1 MSKLT
6 KFGRAHWWQISL
18 LTAGP
23 VIAITAGV
31 NFLKY
36 TTLMSYDLRNVRRW
50 PSVDPAT
57 TPGLCILHSLLF
69 ATVLLVLLN
78 TLAYLRDAFNHQRVL
93 VLILYFL
100 SLSLAILWGTEIYFG
115 WTTALIIG
123 RMRDV
128 AFHLHEIVTIILFL
142 LFAIMDGLLYRA
154 LKSVPK
160 PITEKQHLEHL
171 AYGLQFLA
179 VDIPVVIGIAVVIFV
194 SHFFLENSLAIG
206 KSLAGASF
214 DVGFRAGALIM
225 HLALSQVV
233 FAAIYLWNFWRLFKI
248 C

>member
-6 KFGRAHWWQISL
+6 TFGHAHWWQMSL

-31 NFLKY
+31 NFLRY

-50 PSVDPAT
+50 PSIDPTT
-57 TPGLCILHSLLF
+57 TPGRCVLHSLLF

-115 WTTALIIG
+115 WATTLLFERTPEA
-123 RMRDV
+123 
-128 AFHLHEIVTIILFL
+128 AFHLHEIVAIILFF
-142 LFAIMDGLLYRA
+142 LFAMMDGLLYRA
-154 LKSVPK
+154 LKSAPK

-179 VDIPVVIGIAVVIFV
+179 VDIPVVIGIAVAIYV
-194 SHFFLENSLAIG
+194 SHVFLERSLAIG
-206 KSLAGASF
+206 NSPAAASF
-214 DVGFRAGALIM
+214 DVGFGAGVLIM

-233 FAAIYLWNFWRLFKI
+233 FAAIYLWYFWKLYKI
-248 C
+248 Y